1 MIIEANARERGGPN
15 VPLPPAKAHSAG
27 LASPYVR
34 RSVAGAAGVR
44 LCRMDFA
51 GKSVSRRLFLQK
63 AKKNKAESL
72 VLQVSRDLY
81 PLCGGSVYAR
91 QRSDPPKT

>member
-1 MIIEANARERGGPN
+1 MDNVALCGFDAWTLRAELLEEGRG
-15 VPLPPAKAHSAG
+15 
-27 LASPYVR
+27 
-34 RSVAGAAGVR
+34 
-44 LCRMDFA
+44 C
-51 GKSVSRRLFLQK
+51 QK

-81 PLCGGSVYAR
+81 PFCGGSVCAR